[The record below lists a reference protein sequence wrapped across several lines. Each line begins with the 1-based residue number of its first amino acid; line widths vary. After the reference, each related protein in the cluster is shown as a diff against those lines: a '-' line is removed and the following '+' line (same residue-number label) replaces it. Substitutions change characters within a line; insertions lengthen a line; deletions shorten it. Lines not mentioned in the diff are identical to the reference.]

1 MRQPPQAGA
10 TAPADL
16 VVLLDEHSLVDDLRR
31 DVRAGLTAPAKWLP
45 PKYFYDDRGSELFDE
60 ITTLEEYYPTR
71 REREALSASADAIAE
86 TAAAEVLV
94 ELGSGSSDKTRVLLE
109 AMGDRGGLRHYVAVD
124 VSPGALV
131 GALGTLG
138 EDFPDLPVTAVV
150 ADFERHLADLPSPG
164 RRCVA
169 FLGSTIGNMVP
180 AQRATFLDSV
190 ARTLR
195 PGETFLLGMDLVKD
209 PARLVAAYDDAR
221 GVTAEFNRNV
231 LRVLAERLGSDLD
244 PDDFEHRAV
253 WDAEQEWME
262 MRLVARRAL
271 TGRVRDLDLTV
282 SFEAGEELRT
292 ETSAKFRREGIEA
305 ELAAVGLTPTG
316 WWTDAAGDVA
326 LVLARR

>member
-1 MRQPPQAGA
+1 MSHLHHADA

-16 VVLLDEHSLVDDLRR
+16 VVLLDEHTLVEDLRR
-31 DVRAGLTAPAKWLP
+31 DVRAGLAASPKWLP

-71 REREALSASADAIAE
+71 REREALHASAGAIAR
-86 TAAAEVLV
+86 TADAEVLV

-109 AMGDRGGLRHYVAVD
+109 AMREQGGLRHYVAVD
-124 VSPGALV
+124 VSPGALI

-150 ADFERHLADLPSPG
+150 ADFERHLSELPAPG

-180 AQRATFLDSV
+180 AQRATFLTAV
-190 ARTLR
+190 AGSLAA
-195 PGETFLLGMDLVKD
+195 GETFLLGIDLVKD
-209 PARLVAAYDDAR
+209 PARLVAAYDDRR

-244 PDDFEHRAV
+244 PEDFEHRAV
-253 WDAEQEWME
+253 WDAEREWME
-262 MRLVARRAL
+262 MRLVARRAVSGL
-271 TGRVRDLDLTV
+271 VRDLGLAV
-282 SFEAGEELRT
+282 SFEEGEELRT
-292 ETSAKFRREGIEA
+292 ETSAKFRRAGIEA
-305 ELAAVGLTPTG
+305 ELSAAGLTPTG
-316 WWTDAAGDVA
+316 WWTDPAGDVA